1 MPPSIIGTAWRFGAA
16 EQRGTPGGISWERG
30 SPAIHRLGTS
40 FRVVFQVLGGCSIE
54 YTSGVAQGQTLHY
67 HVFPLHE
74 RVGSIYSWNLVSSDH
89 TRISSFLGTRFE
101 DCPPPPISLSKF
113 ILWASLF
120 SLSISTSPS
129 TAMFRLTYIANNVP
143 SPFSSSASRAVRGT
157 RLIYPIDNRL
167 HPSWG
172 KSSGPREEIEMK
184 VPNFNSFHF
193 YPPPAS
199 FNFTDNLQH
208 NRNYVHYVYRMFAVN
223 DFTV

>member
-143 SPFSSSASRAVRGT
+143 PPFSSSASRAVRGT

-172 KSSGPREEIEMK
+172 KSSGPRDEIEMK

-199 FNFTDNLQH
+199 FNF
-208 NRNYVHYVYRMFAVN
+208 YRQPS
-223 DFTV
+223 T